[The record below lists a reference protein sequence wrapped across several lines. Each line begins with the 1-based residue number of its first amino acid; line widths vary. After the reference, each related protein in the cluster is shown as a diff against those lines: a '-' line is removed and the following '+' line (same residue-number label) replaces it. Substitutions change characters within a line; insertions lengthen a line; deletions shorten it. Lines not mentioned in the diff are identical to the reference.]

1 MKEILLLSDTHGLLR
16 DEVLE
21 ACERADA
28 ILHAGDL
35 SEPAIV
41 EMLQGY
47 GELHVV
53 RGNTD
58 QGWAWYLPQTLTLE
72 IEGLRFF
79 MVHNKREVP
88 KNLTDIDVVV
98 YGHSH
103 KFSAEVSDGVLWL
116 NPGSCGKRRFDLD
129 ITFCRMVIERGRY
142 QLERVLIPH

>member
-1 MKEILLLSDTHGLLR
+1 MKDIVILSDTHGLLR
-16 DEVLE
+16 DEVLA
-21 ACERADA
+21 ACEGADI

-35 SEPAIV
+35 SSSAIV
-41 EMLQGY
+41 ETLQAY

-53 RGNTD
+53 RGNND
-58 QGWAWYLPQTLTLE
+58 QGWAEHLPQTLMVE
-72 IEGLRFF
+72 IEGVRFF

-103 KFSAEVSDGVLWL
+103 TYRAEVLDGVLWL

-142 QLERVLIPH
+142 QLEKVLIPH